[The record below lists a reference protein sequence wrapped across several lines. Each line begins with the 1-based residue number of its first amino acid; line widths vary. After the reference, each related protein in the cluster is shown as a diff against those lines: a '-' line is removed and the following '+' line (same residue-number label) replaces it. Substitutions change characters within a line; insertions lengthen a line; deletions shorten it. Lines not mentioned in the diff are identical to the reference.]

1 MDEHEADGMK
11 AREAHADALTI
22 LEKFDNGV
30 ALLHLNRPDALNAL
44 NPALRKE
51 LAEHFRALAGDDSVR
66 CVVLTG
72 NEKAFAAGADI
83 KAMADARPGELMRG
97 GNERFWRPIQDFPKP
112 LIAAVNGYAL
122 GGGCELAM
130 HADIIIAG
138 EGAQFGQPE
147 IRVGIMPGAG
157 GTQRLTRAVGK
168 FKAMMMLLTA
178 QPVAAGDAERMGLVS
193 LVVAD
198 DKVVETAMEMA
209 ARIARMPPLAA
220 RKIKEAVLNGADL
233 PLEQGMLIER
243 QAFQLSFDTQ
253 DQKEG
258 MQAFIEKRKPVFKG
272 E

>member
-1 MDEHEADGMK
+1 MDENESGPTRAK
-11 AREAHADALTI
+11 EAHADALTI

-30 ALLHLNRPDALNAL
+30 ALLSLNRPEALNAL
-44 NPALRKE
+44 SPALRRE
-51 LAEHFRALAGDDSVR
+51 LADHFNELASDNSVR

-83 KAMADARPGELMRG
+83 KAMADASPRDLMRG
-97 GNERFWRPIQDFPKP
+97 GNERFWRPIQEFPKP
-112 LIAAVNGYAL
+112 LIAAVSGYAL

-138 EGAQFGQPE
+138 ESAQFGQPE

-178 QPVAAGDAERMGLVS
+178 QPVSAIDAERMGLAS

-198 DKVVETAMEMA
+198 EKVVDTAMEMA

-243 QAFQLSFDTQ
+243 QAFQLLFDTQ

-258 MQAFIEKRKPVFKG
+258 MRAFIEKRKPVFKG